1 MHELSAEQETSAI
14 VAAWLR
20 GDSDEIYPRFVR
32 IVQGRSIDQV
42 LAALPADLRQHL
54 LEWMA
59 ENASELRQG
68 IRDWVNERT
77 RHTYEEA
84 ARRTDPEDLHDVL
97 VARGPSILTRDLPYI
112 VQACRWRSFDR
123 SRRARKDVELDYEH
137 AEFETFESAFEQL
150 ANDERLGRLRSH
162 LAQLA
167 NLDVAILWR
176 TADGLDDKRIG
187 EVLGMSTEAVR
198 QRRHR
203 AIRRLQHLVKKADEL
218 P

>member
-1 MHELSAEQETSAI
+1 MHELSVDEETNAI
-14 VAAWLR
+14 LAAWLR
-20 GDSDEIYPRFVR
+20 GDSNEIYPRFVT
-32 IVQGRSIDQV
+32 IVQDRSIDEV

-54 LEWMA
+54 MGWMA
-59 ENASELRQG
+59 ENASELRKD
-68 IRDWVNERT
+68 IREWVNERT
-77 RHTYEEA
+77 RHAYEEA

-123 SRRARKDVELDYEH
+123 SRRARKDVGLDYERP
-137 AEFETFESAFEQL
+137 EFETFENAFEQL
-150 ANDERLGRLRSH
+150 ANDERLGSLRLH

-176 TADGLDDKRIG
+176 TAEGLDDERIG
-187 EVLGMSTEAVR
+187 GLVGMSPEAVR

-203 AIRRLQHLVKKADEL
+203 AIRRLRHLLKKVDEL